1 MSVFVTRYEHQRER
15 RRRKE
20 RDTLETRILFYL
32 LLFKKYNYKYIV
44 ISMKYTSIHSNGK
57 KRGLLMLCAPYSSC

>member
-1 MSVFVTRYEHQRER
+1 MNTGEK

-20 RDTLETRILFYL
+20 RNTLETRILFYL
-32 LLFKKYNYKYIV
+32 FMFKKYNYKYNV

-57 KRGLLMLCAPYSSC
+57 KGLLILCTPYSSC

>member
-1 MSVFVTRYEHQRER
+1 MNTREKR

-32 LLFKKYNYKYIV
+32 LLFKKYNYKYIL

>member
-1 MSVFVTRYEHQRER
+1 MNTGEK

-20 RDTLETRILFYL
+20 RDTLETRILLYL

-57 KRGLLMLCAPYSSC
+57 KGLLILCTPYSSC

>member
-1 MSVFVTRYEHQRER
+1 MNTREKR

-20 RDTLETRILFYL
+20 RDTLETRILLYL
-32 LLFKKYNYKYIV
+32 LLFKKYNYKYNV

-57 KRGLLMLCAPYSSC
+57 KGLLILCTPYSSC

>member
-1 MSVFVTRYEHQRER
+1 MNTGEK

-32 LLFKKYNYKYIV
+32 FMFKKYNYKYNV

-57 KRGLLMLCAPYSSC
+57 KGLLILCTPYSSF

>member
-1 MSVFVTRYEHQRER
+1 MNTREKR

-20 RDTLETRILFYL
+20 RDTLETRILLYL
-32 LLFKKYNYKYIV
+32 LLFKKYNYKYIF

-57 KRGLLMLCAPYSSC
+57 KGLLMLCDPYSSC

>member
-32 LLFKKYNYKYIV
+32 FMFKKYNYKYNV

-57 KRGLLMLCAPYSSC
+57 KGLLILCTPYSSC

>member
-1 MSVFVTRYEHQRER
+1 MNTGEK

-32 LLFKKYNYKYIV
+32 FMFKKYNYKYNV
-44 ISMKYTSIHSNGK
+44 ISMKYTSIHSNG
-57 KRGLLMLCAPYSSC
+57 RRDC

>member
-1 MSVFVTRYEHQRER
+1 MNTREK

-57 KRGLLMLCAPYSSC
+57 KGLLMLCDPYSSC